1 MKKQPKKNYV
11 IAHLL
16 VRGNISSWEAITAF
30 RHTRLAQVIHELR
43 EDGAKIET
51 LDEKHE
57 GGTHARYI
65 LIDRKTLVKALPK
78 MTRKNIQML
87 LQAANDPD
95 FEDIS

>member
-30 RHTRLAQVIHELR
+30 RHTRLAHVIHELR
-43 EDGAKIET
+43 EDGARIET

-65 LIDRKTLVKALPK
+65 LVDRKTLIKALPQSV
-78 MTRKNIQML
+78 RKSIKEL
-87 LQAANDPD
+87 LKAANDPD
-95 FEDIS
+95 FEDSN